1 MSLLALM
8 WRFFYIGLFTIGG
21 GQVAITLMY
30 EPVVGGGLIT
40 PEMFYNMV
48 AVSESTPGPIGINMA
63 TYIGCKLYGVMG
75 GVLVTFATVLPSLI
89 IILIIARSYTAFQE
103 KPLVKTV
110 FNVVRPVSAGLIAV
124 AAWNVLKIAV
134 VTVNDGAAAVSE
146 AGTAVSAFPLALTSV
161 SGTIF
166 FAVALTLL
174 LTVKKLSPVIVVLAG
189 AIFGI
194 IFM

>member
-63 TYIGCKLYGVMG
+63 TYIGCKLYGVLG

-89 IILIIARSYTAFQE
+89 IILLIARSYTAFQE

-134 VTVNDGAAAVSE
+134 VTVQTDVAVSE
-146 AGTAVSAFPLALTSV
+146 AGVAVSAFPLALTSIP
-161 SGTIF
+161 GTIF

-174 LTVKKLSPVIVVLAG
+174 LTVKKLSPVIVVIAG
-189 AIFGI
+189 AIFGVLVL
-194 IFM
+194 

>member
-75 GVLVTFATVLPSLI
+75 GVLVTFATVLPSLL
-89 IILIIARSYTAFQE
+89 IILLIARSYTAFQE

-134 VTVNDGAAAVSE
+134 VTVQADVAVSE
-146 AGTAVSAFPLALTSV
+146 AGAAASAFPLALTSV
-161 SGTIF
+161 PGTIF

-174 LTVKKLSPVIVVLAG
+174 LAVKKLSPVIVVLAG
-189 AIFGI
+189 AIFGVLVL
-194 IFM
+194 

>member
-63 TYIGCKLYGVMG
+63 TYIGCKLYGVLG

-89 IILIIARSYTAFQE
+89 IILLIARSYTAFQE

-134 VTVNDGAAAVSE
+134 VTVQTDVAVSE
-146 AGTAVSAFPLALTSV
+146 AGTAASAFPLALTSIP
-161 SGTIF
+161 GTIF

-189 AIFGI
+189 AIFGVLVL
-194 IFM
+194 